1 MQHAAA
7 PTRGSEGLLG
17 VAPRLLP
24 HASSTPRCRL
34 SNPETPS
41 VFWIRAAAYVS
52 SRSNRR
58 PGPRWRRNGVNR
70 HFLFCAAGNH
80 ANPRVAY
87 RSTRLLCA
95 IGANKTPPCHLPR
108 LGRRPGLR
116 SGTAIMPCPSRPDPI
131 PRPRRT
137 WTNHGSRHAYK
148 AGVAAQPHVRTTRG
162 RPRDRGRC
170 AVSRKGPG
178 RVRTAAAAPLLR
190 SESCELVSC
199 RCRRSAWL
207 CPRRSPQASD
217 RRANR
222 GI

>member
-7 PTRGSEGLLG
+7 PTRGSEGLPG

-95 IGANKTPPCHLPR
+95 IGANETQLMPSAEARSRATLAIRHRNHALPEPPRSNPPPAGH
-108 LGRRPGLR
+108 GR
-116 SGTAIMPCPSRPDPI
+116 IMAPVTHRKQ
-131 PRPRRT
+131 
-137 WTNHGSRHAYK
+137 GSRRSRTSERLAGGHAI
-148 AGVAAQPHVRTTRG
+148 G
-162 RPRDRGRC
+162 
-170 AVSRKGPG
+170 
-178 RVRTAAAAPLLR
+178 AAAPLVEKVR
-190 SESCELVSC
+190 DGFGQ
-199 RCRRSAWL
+199 RR
-207 CPRRSPQASD
+207 RHRFYVRNHAS
-217 RRANR
+217 
-222 GI
+222 